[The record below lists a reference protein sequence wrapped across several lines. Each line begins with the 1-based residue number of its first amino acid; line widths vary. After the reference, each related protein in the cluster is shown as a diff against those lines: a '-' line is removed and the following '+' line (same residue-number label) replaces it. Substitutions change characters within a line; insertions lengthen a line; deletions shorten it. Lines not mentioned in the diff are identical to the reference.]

1 MAGLYSEV
9 LDRLDKA
16 KKNLIIEEW
25 MMAASGADGDLR
37 SNGTCLI
44 CSVNFCACFWEAKR
58 C

>member
-25 MMAASGADGDLR
+25 MMAGSVADGDLR

-44 CSVNFCACFWEAKR
+44 CSVNFCAS
-58 C
+58 